1 MISYRMKLLSPS
13 YERKVL
19 RIPIFFFSEAVQLAA
34 FDRIQAY

>member
-13 YERKVL
+13 YGRKVFQS
-19 RIPIFFFSEAVQLAA
+19 PVPPPPEAIQLAA